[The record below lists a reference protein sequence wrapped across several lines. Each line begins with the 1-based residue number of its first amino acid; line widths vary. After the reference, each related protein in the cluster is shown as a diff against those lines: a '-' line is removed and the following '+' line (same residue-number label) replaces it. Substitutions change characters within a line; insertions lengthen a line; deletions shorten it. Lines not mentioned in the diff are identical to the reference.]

1 MAEGEVAGPWT
12 TRRKA
17 ASVLRWL
24 ALASFVSIPIFMY
37 LGRTHRVGCEPP
49 VRGPCDPTFLRPVWT
64 PYVMLAGLLLGIGL
78 LLIAHF
84 VAGQPDD

>member
-1 MAEGEVAGPWT
+1 MTEGEVAGPWDDSAQGGKCST
-12 TRRKA
+12 
-17 ASVLRWL
+17 L
-24 ALASFVSIPIFMY
+24 ARPRLVRSLIPIFMF

-78 LLIAHF
+78 LLDRPLRC
-84 VAGQPDD
+84 GPT